1 MCIGAGRIYAILYG
15 GCGILN
21 KFMNPHQVEMN
32 MNYEL
37 LYKELL
43 FAVVKMASF
52 SGCVNF
58 ISFSLES
65 WGDG

>member
-1 MCIGAGRIYAILYG
+1 
-15 GCGILN
+15 
-21 KFMNPHQVEMN
+21 MNPHQVEMN